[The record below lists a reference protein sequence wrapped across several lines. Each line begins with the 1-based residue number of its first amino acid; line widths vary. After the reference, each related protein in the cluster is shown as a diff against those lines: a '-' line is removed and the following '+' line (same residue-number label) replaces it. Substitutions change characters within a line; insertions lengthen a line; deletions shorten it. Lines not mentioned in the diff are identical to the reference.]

1 MFWFWLACAAFAG
14 IGGGMFLGFRGATL
28 LMRPGIMEQSRNMA
42 GDRNFAL
49 SVLRRELANWMF
61 RRDPDRYRQAYKA
74 VHEATAAIA
83 TADRAEQR
91 RELAKL
97 AEQYPFYTDFD
108 LVGTRDYVLYADAL
122 GTNSYDDV
130 ERHYTDIIRFQA
142 LQAAIDENWPGTGAT
157 SDKEL
162 EHLDS
167 YSLRFKDTLFKARME
182 EALREFN
189 AYRRGKGDDAGPD
202 IYETTTL
209 AVRHVAHFAEVR
221 YGVHFKDTDEFGLYG
236 VFFAD
241 NRDEPFTGFYRSSA
255 GFTEETILHDMAIDG
270 PF

>member
-1 MFWFWLACAAFAG
+1 MFWLWLACAALVG
-14 IGGGMFLGFRGATL
+14 IGGGMFLGFLGATL
-28 LMRPGIMEQSRNMA
+28 LMQPSIMERSRNVA

-61 RRDPDRYRQAYKA
+61 RRDPDRYRRAYKEA
-74 VHEATAAIA
+74 HEASAAIGA
-83 TADRAEQR
+83 ANRAEQR
-91 RELAKL
+91 RQLAKL

-122 GTNSYDDV
+122 GRNSYEDI

-142 LQAAIDENWPGTGAT
+142 LQAALDENWPRTSAT

-162 EHLDS
+162 AHLDG
-167 YSLRFKDTLFKARME
+167 YVRQFRDTLFKGRL
-182 EALREFN
+182 EAAVREFY
-189 AYRRGKGDDAGPD
+189 AYRHAKGDGLCN
-202 IYETTTL
+202 YETAVL
-209 AVRHVAHFAEVR
+209 AVRHVAHFAETR

-241 NRDEPFTGFYRSSA
+241 GRDKPFTGFYRSNA
-255 GFTEETILHDMAIDG
+255 GFAEETMLDDMPIND
-270 PF
+270 PV